1 MAGLHCLF
9 FHSKHKGIFM
19 KKAMLFVIALFF
31 SVAANAAT
39 LNLTKGDSAFT
50 NNASQEI
57 DLASGS
63 TVLASGTTGNGAWES
78 SFSLFTNDATPVVIE
93 WSFNPESNLDNATI
107 AFGVLGGAIQN
118 FDITGDFS
126 FTAILTAG
134 LTYVLDIYDA
144 TGKALNYSLSVSAV
158 PVPAALFLFAPV
170 LLGFLG
176 FRKKAIA
183 A

>member
-1 MAGLHCLF
+1 
-9 FHSKHKGIFM
+9 M
-19 KKAMLFVIALFF
+19 KKAMLFVIALLF

-39 LNLTKGDSAFT
+39 LNLTGNGAS
-50 NNASQEI
+50 NASQDI
-57 DLASGS
+57 DVSNGSVVLGSGTATSGS
-63 TVLASGTTGNGAWES
+63 GTWES
-78 SFSLFTNDATPVVIE
+78 WFSVVANETTPVVIE
-93 WSFNPESNLDNATI
+93 WSFNPTSSIKSAKI
-107 AFGVLGGAIQN
+107 AFGVLGDTIN
-118 FDITGDFS
+118 IFDITSDFS
-126 FTAILTAG
+126 FTAVLTAG

-144 TGKALNYSLSVSAV
+144 TRGIYKYDLSVSAV